1 MKSAVPMHDRLAAI
15 AARRSRLRPV
25 GFHLPEE
32 LVLLKRTVREF
43 VEGRLQPI
51 EKQVEDEE
59 KIPDAILKEMGA
71 LGFCGLP
78 FPEEYG
84 GVGAGDLGYCA
95 ALEEFGRPS
104 AAFSNLIGAHTSIGS
119 MSIYLGGTE
128 AQRKQYLPDLTAGK
142 KIAAFSLTEPSSGS
156 DAASIQ
162 TSAVK
167 KGDRWILNGTKIWV
181 TNGPIADVIV
191 VYAANDRAKGARGGI
206 TAFIVENG
214 FKGFRVG
221 KVDDKMG
228 LRGSY
233 PGELIFEDCEV
244 PEENVLGGTVGAGFK
259 TALGALDIGR
269 VSLSAGAVGSSEYLL
284 ELAIAHAKRR
294 VQFGKPIAVNQA
306 IQWMLADSAVEI
318 HAARL
323 MVYDAAAKMDRGIR
337 TSTESAMVKLY
348 ASEMA
353 GRGVDRV
360 LQIHGG
366 MGYMKESPVER
377 AYRDA
382 RILRIYEGT
391 SEIQRMVIAEELLKG

>member
-1 MKSAVPMHDRLAAI
+1 MTVE
-15 AARRSRLRPV
+15 V
-25 GFHLPEE
+25 PEE
-32 LVLLKRTVREF
+32 LALLQRTVREF

-51 EKQVEDEE
+51 EQQVEDED
-59 KIPDAILKEMGA
+59 KIPDAILTEMGA
-71 LGFCGLP
+71 LGFFGLP

-84 GVGAGDLGYCA
+84 GAGAGDLGYCL
-95 ALEEFGRPS
+95 ALEEFGRTS

-128 AQRKQYLPDLTAGK
+128 DQKRRYLPDLAAGK

-162 TSAVK
+162 MTAK
-167 KGDRWILNGTKIWV
+167 KAGDGWVLNGTKIWV
-181 TNGPIADVIV
+181 TNGPIADVVV
-191 VYAANDRAKGARGGI
+191 VYATTDRTQGPRGI
-206 TAFIVENG
+206 TAFIVEKG
-214 FKGFRVG
+214 FPGFRVG

-233 PGELIFEDCEV
+233 TGELVFDDCQV
-244 PEENVLGGTVGAGFK
+244 PEGNVLGGAIGTGFR

-269 VSLSAGAVGSSEYLL
+269 ISLAAGAVGSSQHLL
-284 ELAIAHAKRR
+284 ELAIAHSKRR

-323 MVYDAAAKMDRGIR
+323 MVYDAASKMDRGVR
-337 TSTESAMVKLY
+337 ASTEAAMVKVF

-353 GRGVDRV
+353 GRVVDRV

-366 MGYMKESPVER
+366 MGYMKGSPVER

-391 SEIQRMVIAEELLKG
+391 SEVQRMIIAEELLKA

>member
-1 MKSAVPMHDRLAAI
+1 MTVQI
-15 AARRSRLRPV
+15 
-25 GFHLPEE
+25 PEE
-32 LVLLKRTVREF
+32 LVLLQRTVREF

-51 EKQVEDEE
+51 EQQVEDDD
-59 KIPDAILKEMGA
+59 KIPDAILREMGA
-71 LGFCGLP
+71 LGFFGLP

-84 GVGAGDLGYCA
+84 GAGAGDLGYCL
-95 ALEEFGRPS
+95 ALEEFGRTS

-119 MSIYLGGTE
+119 MSIYLGGTDD
-128 AQRKQYLPDLTAGK
+128 QKRRYLPDLAAGK

-162 TSAVK
+162 MTAKQS
-167 KGDRWILNGTKIWV
+167 GDGWVLNGTKIWV
-181 TNGPIADVIV
+181 TNGPIADVV
-191 VYAANDRAKGARGGI
+191 VAYATTDRTLGPRGI
-206 TAFIVENG
+206 TAFIVEKG
-214 FKGFRVG
+214 FPGFRVG
-221 KVDDKMG
+221 TVDDKMG

-233 PGELIFEDCEV
+233 TGELVFEECVV
-244 PEENVLGGTVGAGFK
+244 PGDNVLGGAIGSGFR

-269 VSLSAGAVGSSEYLL
+269 ISLAAGAVGSSQHLL
-284 ELAIAHAKRR
+284 ELAIAHSKRR

-323 MVYDAAAKMDRGIR
+323 MVYDAANKMDRGVR
-337 TSTESAMVKLY
+337 ASTEAAMVKVF

-353 GRGVDRV
+353 GRVVDRV

-366 MGYMKESPVER
+366 MGYMKGSPVER

-391 SEIQRMVIAEELLKG
+391 SEVQRMIIAEELLKA

>member
-1 MKSAVPMHDRLAAI
+1 VDFDIPD
-15 AARRSRLRPV
+15 
-25 GFHLPEE
+25 E
-32 LVLLKRTVREF
+32 LQLLGRTAREF
-43 VEGRLQPI
+43 VERRLQPI
-51 EKQVEDEE
+51 EKQVEADD
-59 KIPDAILKEMGA
+59 KIPNDVLAEMGA
-71 LGFCGLP
+71 LGFFGLP

-84 GVGAGDLGYCA
+84 GVGAGDLGYCV
-95 ALEEFGRPS
+95 ALEQFGRTS

-128 AQRKQYLPDLTAGK
+128 DQKRRYLPDLTAGRR
-142 KIAAFSLTEPSSGS
+142 IAAFSLTEPSSGS

-162 TSAVK
+162 TSATK
-167 KGDRWILNGTKIWV
+167 RGDRWVLNGTKIWV
-181 TNGPIADVIV
+181 TNGPIADVVV
-191 VYAANDRAKGARGGI
+191 VYAANDRKLGPRGGI
-206 TAFIVENG
+206 TAFIVEKG
-214 FKGFRVG
+214 FTGFRVG

-233 PGELIFEDCEV
+233 TGELIFEDCEV
-244 PEENVLGGTVGAGFK
+244 PEENVLGGTVGSGFR

-269 VSLSAGAVGSSEYLL
+269 VSLAAGAVGSSQHLL
-284 ELAIAHAKRR
+284 ELAIAHSKQR

-323 MVYDAAAKMDRGIR
+323 MVYDAAAKLDRGTR
-337 TSTESAMVKLY
+337 ASTEAAMVKVF

-353 GRGVDRV
+353 GRVVDRV

-391 SEIQRMVIAEELLKG
+391 SEVQRMIIAEELLKA

>member
-1 MKSAVPMHDRLAAI
+1 MNADV
-15 AARRSRLRPV
+15 
-25 GFHLPEE
+25 PEE
-32 LVLLKRTVREF
+32 LLLLKRTVREF

-51 EKQVEDEE
+51 EEQVERED
-59 KIPDAILKEMGA
+59 KIPDAVMKEMGA
-71 LGFCGLP
+71 LGFFGLP
-78 FPEEYG
+78 FPEQYG
-84 GVGAGDLGYCA
+84 GVGAGDLGYCL
-95 ALEEFGRPS
+95 ALEEFGRTS

-128 AQRKQYLPDLTAGK
+128 DQKQRYLPDLTAGR

-181 TNGPIADVIV
+181 TNGPIADVVV
-191 VYAANDRAKGARGGI
+191 VYAANDRALGARGGI
-206 TAFIVENG
+206 TAFIVEKG
-214 FKGFRVG
+214 FSGFRVG
-221 KVDDKMG
+221 RVDEKMG
-228 LRGSY
+228 LHGSY
-233 PGELIFEDCEV
+233 TGELVFEDCLV
-244 PEENVLGGTVGAGFK
+244 PEENVLGGLPGTGFK

-269 VSLSAGAVGSSEYLL
+269 VSLSAGAVGSSQYLL

-306 IQWMLADSAVEI
+306 IQWMIADSAVEI

-323 MVYDAAAKMDRGIR
+323 MVYDAAMKLDAGKRA
-337 TSTESAMVKLY
+337 STEAAMVKVY
-348 ASEMA
+348 ASELA
-353 GRGVDRV
+353 GRVVDRV
-360 LQIHGG
+360 LQIFGG
-366 MGYMKESPVER
+366 MGYMKGSPVER

-391 SEIQRMVIAEELLKG
+391 SEVQRMIIAEELLKA

>member
-1 MKSAVPMHDRLAAI
+1 MNAD
-15 AARRSRLRPV
+15 
-25 GFHLPEE
+25 LPEE

-51 EKQVEDEE
+51 EEQVERDD
-59 KIPDAILKEMGA
+59 KIPDAVMKEMGA
-71 LGFCGLP
+71 LGFFGLP

-95 ALEEFGRPS
+95 ALEEFGRTS

-128 AQRKQYLPDLTAGK
+128 DQKKRYLPDLAAGR

-162 TSAVK
+162 TSARK
-167 KGDRWILNGTKIWV
+167 QGDRWLLNGTKIWV
-181 TNGPIADVIV
+181 TNGPIADVVV
-191 VYAANDRAKGARGGI
+191 VYAANDRALGARGGI
-206 TAFIVENG
+206 TAFIVEKG
-214 FKGFRVG
+214 FTGFRVG
-221 KVDDKMG
+221 RVDEKMG
-228 LRGSY
+228 LHGSY
-233 PGELIFEDCEV
+233 TGELVFEDCEV
-244 PEENVLGGTVGAGFK
+244 PDTNVLGGAAGTGFK

-269 VSLSAGAVGSSEYLL
+269 VSLAAGAVGSSQYLL

-323 MVYDAAAKMDRGIR
+323 MVYDAATKLDAGKRA
-337 TSTESAMVKLY
+337 STEAAMVKVY

-353 GRGVDRV
+353 GRVVDRV
-360 LQIHGG
+360 LQIFGG
-366 MGYMKESPVER
+366 MGYMKGSPVER
-377 AYRDA
+377 AYRDT

-391 SEIQRMVIAEELLKG
+391 SEVQRMIIAEELLKT

>member
-1 MKSAVPMHDRLAAI
+1 MDFDI
-15 AARRSRLRPV
+15 
-25 GFHLPEE
+25 PEE
-32 LVLLKRTVREF
+32 LQLLARTARDF
-43 VEGRLQPI
+43 VETRLQPL
-51 EKQVEDEE
+51 EKEVEETD
-59 KIPDAILKEMGA
+59 KIPSDLLREMGQ
-71 LGFCGLP
+71 LGFFGLP

-84 GVGAGDLGYCA
+84 GVGAGDLGYCL
-95 ALEEFGRPS
+95 ALEQFGRTS
-104 AAFSNLIGAHTSIGS
+104 AAFSNIIGAHTSIGS
-119 MSIYLGGTE
+119 MSIFLGGTE
-128 AQRKQYLPDLTAGK
+128 DQRRRYLPDLTTGK

-162 TSAVK
+162 TSATLRN
-167 KGDRWILNGTKIWV
+167 GCWILNGTKIWV
-181 TNGPIADVIV
+181 TNGPIADVVI

-206 TAFIVENG
+206 TGFIVEKG

-221 KVDDKMG
+221 KIDDKMG

-233 PGELIFEDCEV
+233 TGELIFEDCEV
-244 PEENVLGGTVGAGFK
+244 PETNVLGGQVGTGFR

-269 VSLSAGAVGSSEYLL
+269 VSLAAGAVGSSQHLL
-284 ELAIAHAKRR
+284 ELAIEHSKRR
-294 VQFGKPIAVNQA
+294 EQFGKPIAANQA

-323 MVYDAAAKMDRGIR
+323 MVYDAAWKLDQGKRA
-337 TSTESAMVKLY
+337 SLEAAMVKVY

-353 GRGVDRV
+353 NRVVDRV

-366 MGYMKESPVER
+366 MGYMKDSPVER

-391 SEIQRMVIAEELLKG
+391 SEVQRMIIAEELLKE